1 MTKVAIFLADLEGGG
16 AERVM
21 SNLASGLVAQGIDV
35 EFVLVYKTGAYLEQI
50 SNQFKIVDL
59 GVTRLS
65 SSISALAN
73 YLKKEQ
79 PSILLSALEDTN
91 IIAICAAKLAK
102 VSAQV
107 STQVIVTVH
116 NNLSQES
123 LHATNLKRKYIP
135 HLIRWFYPFCDRV
148 VAVSQGVGQDLIK
161 FGIQPQ
167 QITVIYN
174 PIFNPNIIQQGAAK
188 IDFSWLEQA
197 KTPVILGVGRL
208 EAQKDFA
215 TLIEAFAL
223 VKAQIP
229 ARLLILGEGSQ
240 REQLIMLAQNLN
252 LSDRDFALPGFVGNP
267 FAYMKRA
274 SLLVMSSTWEG
285 FGNVIVEAMGLG
297 TPVVS
302 TDCPSGPGEIL
313 DGGKYGQLVAV
324 KDSQAMAQAI
334 IHTLQNPLAAN
345 TLQQR
350 AREFSLEK
358 SLTEYRK
365 ILKI

>member
-1 MTKVAIFLADLEGGG
+1 MNKVAIFLADLEGGG

-21 SNLASGLVAQGIDV
+21 SNLASGLVEQGIDV

-59 GVTRLS
+59 GVTRLIS
-65 SSISALAN
+65 SVYALAN

-91 IIAICAAKLAK
+91 IIAICAAKIAR
-102 VSAQV
+102 V
-107 STQVIVTVH
+107 STKVIVTVH

-123 LHATNLKRKYIP
+123 LNATNLKRKYVP
-135 HLIRWFYPFCDRV
+135 YLIRWFYPFCDRV
-148 VAVSQGVGQDLIK
+148 IAVSQGVGEDLIK
-161 FGIQPQ
+161 FGIKPQ

-174 PIFNPNIIQQGAAK
+174 PIFNPNISKQGAEN
-188 IDFSWLEQA
+188 IDFLWLNQSEV
-197 KTPVILGVGRL
+197 PVILGVGRL

-240 REQLIMLAQNLN
+240 REQLIMLAQSLQ
-252 LSDRDFALPGFVGNP
+252 LSDRDFALPGFVSNP

-302 TDCPSGPGEIL
+302 TDCPSGPAEIL

-324 KDSQAMAQAI
+324 KDPQAMAQAI
-334 IHTLQNPLAAN
+334 ISTLQNPLAADI
-345 TLQQR
+345 LQQR

>member
-21 SNLASGLVAQGIDV
+21 SNLASGLVAQGIAV

-59 GVTRLS
+59 GVTRLI

-91 IIAICAAKLAK
+91 IIAICAAKIAR
-102 VSAQV
+102 V
-107 STQVIVTVH
+107 STKVIVTVH

-123 LHATNLKRKYIP
+123 LNATNLKRKYVP
-135 HLIRWFYPFCDRV
+135 YLIRWFYPFCDRV
-148 VAVSQGVGQDLIK
+148 IAVSQGVGEDLIK
-161 FGIQPQ
+161 FGIKPQ

-174 PIFNPNIIQQGAAK
+174 PIFNPNISKQGAEN
-188 IDFSWLEQA
+188 IDFLWLNQSEV
-197 KTPVILGVGRL
+197 PVILGVGRL

-240 REQLIMLAQNLN
+240 REQLIMLAQSLQ
-252 LSDRDFALPGFVGNP
+252 LSDRDFALPGFVSNP

-302 TDCPSGPGEIL
+302 TDCPSGPAEIL

-324 KDSQAMAQAI
+324 KDPQAMAQAI
-334 IHTLQNPLAAN
+334 ISTLQNPLAADI
-345 TLQQR
+345 LQQR